1 MAMVQKEAAAL
12 QSMDEIKIHP
22 SNVLSTVQATHHHH
36 DNTNRHNM
44 PLFQ

>member
-22 SNVLSTVQATHHHH
+22 SKVLSTVQATHHH
-36 DNTNRHNM
+36 DNSNGHNM

>member
-1 MAMVQKEAAAL
+1 MAMVEKEAAAL

-22 SNVLSTVQATHHHH
+22 SNVLSTVQATHHH
-36 DNTNRHNM
+36 DNSNRHSM